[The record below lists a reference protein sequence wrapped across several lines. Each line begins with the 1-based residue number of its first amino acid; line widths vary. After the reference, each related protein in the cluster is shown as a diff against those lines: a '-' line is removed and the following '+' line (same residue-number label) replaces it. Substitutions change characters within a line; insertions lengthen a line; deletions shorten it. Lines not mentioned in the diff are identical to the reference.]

1 VEIVDGKPML
11 PLSKT
16 LQAIILMLLSM
27 ACFATMNVVI
37 RLVADTM
44 HPTQIV
50 LLRNILSFALVVAW
64 TMMLHQGMP
73 RVSTRR
79 LKGHFWRASIGFVAM
94 ETWFYSITIMPLTV
108 ATALSFTTP
117 IFSTIFAIL
126 FLREQAGVRRWA
138 AIACGFV
145 GILVILRPDVNAVG
159 GPAAL
164 VLFSSAIMAVA
175 GVLVKTLTRTESPE
189 TIVFYM
195 ALFMIPWSLFPAL
208 PHLSSV
214 DAYQFWLIFLIAL
227 FSTAAHLMMTRAFKR
242 VDMVVLMPFDFTRLV
257 FTAILAYLVFGE
269 VMDDNT
275 VLGALI
281 IVASTVYIAH
291 RETRAKKEA
300 VMPPGD

>member
-1 VEIVDGKPML
+1 MF
-11 PLSKT
+11 PLTRT

-37 RLVADTM
+37 RLVGDGM

-50 LLRNILSFALVVAW
+50 LLRNILSFGIVVVWMLAL
-64 TMMLHQGMP
+64 HKGMP
-73 RVSTRR
+73 SISTRR
-79 LKGHFWRASIGFVAM
+79 LSGHFWRASIGFVAM

-117 IFSTIFAIL
+117 IFSTIFAIV
-126 FLREQAGVRRWA
+126 FLRETAGMRRWM
-138 AIACGFV
+138 AIAVGFI
-145 GILVILRPDVNAVG
+145 GMLVILRPDTQGISHSAM
-159 GPAAL
+159 L
-164 VLFSSAIMAVA
+164 VLFSSAVMAVA
-175 GVLVKTLTRTESPE
+175 GVLVKTLTRTEAPE

-214 DAYQFWLIFLIAL
+214 NPEQLALIFLIAL
-227 FSTAAHLMMTRAFKR
+227 FSTAAHLMMTRAYMR

-257 FTAILAYLVFGE
+257 FTAIGAYFLFGE
-269 VMDDNT
+269 VMDEST
-275 VLGALI
+275 IAGALI

-291 RETRAKKEA
+291 REAKGK
-300 VMPPGD
+300 GISDKG